1 MKNKK
6 QSFRPGRALVQ
17 IQKHWILYGFI
28 SLFFLLSIV
37 FGIYP
42 MLNSVYCS
50 FFKTNTVLT
59 EPVFWGLKNYRNIFH
74 DSYFWDSLKV
84 TLKFTLISVPLN
96 LLFALLLA
104 QLINYKGVRRG
115 QLLFK
120 LAIFLPFITPDVVG
134 AVIWKQFFASNG
146 AMNQML
152 GLLGVAPINWLTDPG
167 CALGVL
173 AFVEFW
179 KHVGLYTII
188 FLTNYQLIDQTMY
201 EAARIDG
208 ASPWQIYFE
217 ITLPALKSAFVLN
230 AVYALIQFMKTY
242 TTSRIIT
249 FGGPNYATNF
259 LSYYA
264 YTKYDRM
271 DLGAATA
278 IATFLFLF
286 IAFLTLFASKV
297 GRNSDED

>member
-1 MKNKK
+1 MNRKK
-6 QSFRPGRALVQ
+6 PIYPGY
-17 IQKHWILYGFI
+17 ILAQMRKFWVLYIFI
-28 SLFFLLSIV
+28 GLFFALSIV

-59 EPVFWGLKNYRNIFH
+59 EPVFWGLRNYKNIFQ
-74 DSYFWDSLKV
+74 DTYFWDSLKV
-84 TLKFTLISVPLN
+84 TVNFTLLSVPLN
-96 LLFALLLA
+96 LIFALLLA
-104 QLINYKGVRRG
+104 QLINYKGVRKG

-120 LAIFLPFITPDVVG
+120 LAVFLPFITPDVVG

-146 AMNQML
+146 AMNQL
-152 GLLGVAPINWLTDPG
+152 LALAGLEPVNWLTSPG
-167 CALGVL
+167 TAVCVL

-188 FLTNYQLIDQTMY
+188 FLTNYQFIDPGLY

-208 ASPWQIYFE
+208 ASGWQIYFN
-217 ITLPALKSAFVLN
+217 ITLPLLKAAFVLN
-230 AVYALIQFMKTY
+230 AMYALIQFMKTY

-286 IAFLTLFASKV
+286 IAALTVFASKA
-297 GRNSDED
+297 GRAFNEDK

>member
-1 MKNKK
+1 MNRKK
-6 QSFRPGRALVQ
+6 PIHPGY
-17 IQKHWILYGFI
+17 ILAQMRKFWVLYIFI
-28 SLFFLLSIV
+28 GLFFALSIV

-59 EPVFWGLKNYRNIFH
+59 EPVFWGLRNYKNIFQ
-74 DSYFWDSLKV
+74 DTYFWDSLKV
-84 TLKFTLISVPLN
+84 TVNFTLLSVPLN
-96 LLFALLLA
+96 LIFALLLA
-104 QLINYKGVRRG
+104 QLINYKGVRKG

-120 LAIFLPFITPDVVG
+120 LAVFLPFITPDVVG

-146 AMNQML
+146 AMNQL
-152 GLLGVAPINWLTDPG
+152 LALAGLEPVNWLTSPG
-167 CALGVL
+167 TAVCVL

-188 FLTNYQLIDQTMY
+188 FLTNYQFIDPGLY

-208 ASPWQIYFE
+208 ASGWQIYFN
-217 ITLPALKSAFVLN
+217 ITLPLLKAAFVLN
-230 AVYALIQFMKTY
+230 AMYALIQFMKTY

-286 IAFLTLFASKV
+286 IAALTVFASKA
-297 GRNSDED
+297 GRAFNEDK